1 MKKRN
6 LAVLLALPFLI
17 SLLGVSVIPL
27 TFNLMENDILSI
39 GWDYEDSI
47 GVRVGS
53 KQTLKAYGINNKN
66 YPVENVQFVWS
77 VVNSDDSEDAHA
89 RIINNSEIEGL
100 SKGEVKITCTNLK
113 GNIYKSLKGIIYE
126 NGAVVINPK
135 IKSSQSNVD
144 PVIYYG
150 EYDFDNSFNKIAAS
164 FEYTI
169 TTYGGRKEN
178 EVILLDKS
186 INVSVDTTNKII
198 NILNAGDAFVKFGFD
213 VLDQE
218 DSYTYSFNVVKDGVN
233 VYDYD
238 DLLMCTNKSSDGEIV
253 VLRKHF
259 ESLDNYQ
266 NEDNK
271 DNNVTLFG
279 KYNSSSK
286 KYSFNDE
293 IYRFST
299 TYSNEFIKQWNM
311 FVKTNSQY
319 SEVSDFV
326 NVGIRIQKDF
336 YGNGYTLNLH
346 NLTYAYTSK
355 EYSGVLVPTLADDN
369 LFRGPLPFYTLGDPN
384 NMVFVGLYGQDN
396 IGLYVDGNNINVN
409 DVNLKN
415 CDFGNN
421 LANLEYVGTVLETH
435 GDNISINDSRIS
447 CGKNVIRSFSSNN
460 VTINNCLLSYSKN
473 FLISVGSNEYIPVN
487 DNSSN
492 EFIDENANK
501 IDSTVSDY
509 LNKDSSGDKLLND
522 YIQGTYTSNSEQAL
536 LSIQNAMDA
545 KNASSLKKKG
555 SLDIKDSLFYTS
567 GIASIG
573 VETLFNGPFIYN
585 SSPSYISEL
594 FTSVGGVSTS
604 SLAPMF
610 AKKIGGTSYPVD
622 INIDGKTLF
631 YDYKELS
638 LIDLSGLINEH
649 ISEAFGSSGSNK
661 ISINDIFPLIK
672 LLSNKVSSNGSLYN
686 DSSKSY
692 VNIPIAYYGG
702 GKNLSKVT
710 FSNNCSYKEHVSS
723 DILINFLEEYLK
735 DNYSRKDNESLGSSL
750 KKMVLKCVT
759 TVTGFNDFNFV
770 TSKNDGYLFNETPKV
785 ETLINNKKGN

>member
-17 SLLGVSVIPL
+17 SLLGISVIPL

-47 GVRVGS
+47 GVRVGG
-53 KQTLKAYGINNKN
+53 KQVLKAYGINNKN
-66 YPVENVQFVWS
+66 YPVENVQLIWS
-77 VVNSDDSEDAHA
+77 VINSDDSSEPHA

-126 NGAVVINPK
+126 NGAVIINPK

-144 PVIYYG
+144 SSIYYG
-150 EYDFDNSFNKIAAS
+150 EYDFDNSFNKIDAS
-164 FEYTI
+164 FEYSI
-169 TTYGGRKEN
+169 STYGGRKES
-178 EVILLDKS
+178 EIILLDKS
-186 INVSVDTTNKII
+186 SNLSVDPINKKIT
-198 NILNAGDAFVKFGFD
+198 ILNAGDAFVKFGFD
-213 VLDQE
+213 ILDQE
-218 DSYTYSFNVVKDGVN
+218 DSYTYSFKVVKDGIN

-238 DLLMCTNKSSDGEIV
+238 DLLMCTNKSSGGEIV

-266 NEDNK
+266 NENNK
-271 DNNVTLFG
+271 DNNITLFG
-279 KYNSSSK
+279 NYNYSIK
-286 KYSFNDE
+286 KYSFKDE
-293 IYRFST
+293 IYRFAT
-299 TYSNEFIKQWNM
+299 TYNSEFIKQWNL
-311 FVKTNSQY
+311 FAKSNNQFK
-319 SEVSDFV
+319 EVSNLV
-326 NVGIRIQKDF
+326 NVGIHLQKDL

-346 NLTYAYTSK
+346 NLTYPYLSK
-355 EYSGVLVPTLADDN
+355 DYNGVLIPSLSDDN

-396 IGLYVDGNNINVN
+396 IGLYVDGNDIHVH

-435 GDNISINDSRIS
+435 GNNISITDSRIS

-460 VTINNCLLSYSKN
+460 VTIENSLLSYSKN

-487 DNSSN
+487 DSTDF
-492 EFIDENANK
+492 EFIDENGNN
-501 IDSTVSDY
+501 IVSSLNNY
-509 LNKDSSGDKLLND
+509 LNKDALGDNLLNN
-522 YIQGTYTSNSEQAL
+522 YIHGNYSSNSEKAL
-536 LSIQNAMDA
+536 LSLQEAMDV
-545 KNASSLKKKG
+545 KSPSSLKKKG
-555 SLDIKDSLFYTS
+555 SLNIVDTLFYKS

-573 VETLFNGPFIYN
+573 VETLFNGPFLYN

-594 FTSVGGVSTS
+594 FTSVGGTSTS

-622 INIDGKTLF
+622 ISIDKNTIF
-631 YDYKELS
+631 YDYKELNS
-638 LIDLSGLINEH
+638 IDLSGLINEH
-649 ISEAFGSSGSNK
+649 ISEAFGSSSANK
-661 ISINDIFPLIK
+661 ITINDIFPLIK

-702 GKNLSKVT
+702 GKNISKVT
-710 FSNNCSYKEHVSS
+710 FLDDCSYKEHVSN

-735 DNYSRKDNESLGSSL
+735 SDYSSKDNESLGSSL
-750 KKMVLKCVT
+750 RKMVLKCVT
-759 TVTGFNDFNFV
+759 TVTGFNNFNII
-770 TSKNDGYLFNETPKV
+770 TSKNDGYLFNETPQV
-785 ETLINNKKGN
+785 ETLINNKKGK

>member
-39 GWDYEDSI
+39 GWDYDDSI
-47 GVRVGS
+47 GIKVGS
-53 KQTLKAYGINNKN
+53 KQILKAYGINNKN
-66 YPVENVQFVWS
+66 YPVENVQLLWS
-77 VVNSDDSEDAHA
+77 VTNSDDSSEPHA

-100 SKGEVKITCTNLK
+100 SKGEIKITCTNLK
-113 GNIYKSLKGIIYE
+113 GNIYKSLKGIVYE
-126 NGAVVINPK
+126 NGAIVINPK

-144 PVIYYG
+144 PIIYYG
-150 EYDFDNSFNKIAAS
+150 EYDFDNSFNKINAS
-164 FEYTI
+164 FEYNI
-169 TTYGGRKEN
+169 STYGGRKES

-186 INVSVDTTNKII
+186 SNVNVDSTNKKIT
-198 NILNAGDAFVKFGFD
+198 ILNAGDAFVKFGFD

-218 DSYTYSFNVVKDGVN
+218 DSYTYSFKVVKDGVN

-238 DLLMCTNKSSDGEIV
+238 DLLMCTNKSSSGEIV

-266 NEDNK
+266 NENNK
-271 DNNVTLFG
+271 DNNITLFG
-279 KYNSSSK
+279 NYNYSTK

-293 IYRFST
+293 IYRFAT
-299 TYSNEFIKQWNM
+299 TYNSEFIKQWNL
-311 FVKTNSQY
+311 FSKSNNQY
-319 SEVSDFV
+319 KEVSNLI
-326 NVGIRIQKDF
+326 NVGIHLQKDL

-346 NLTYAYTSK
+346 NLTYPYLSK
-355 EYSGVLVPTLADDN
+355 DYNGVLIPSLSDDN

-396 IGLYVDGNNINVN
+396 IGLYVDGNDISVS

-435 GDNISINDSRIS
+435 GDNISIKDSRIS

-460 VTINNCLLSYSKN
+460 VIIENSLLSYSKN

-487 DNSSN
+487 DSTNYD
-492 EFIDENANK
+492 FIDESGNK
-501 IDSTVSDY
+501 ITSSLKDY
-509 LNKDSSGDKLLND
+509 LNRNASGDNLLNN
-522 YIQGTYTSNSEQAL
+522 YIKGIYSSNTEESL
-536 LSIQNAMDA
+536 LSLQNAMDV
-545 KNASSLKKKG
+545 KIPSSLKKKG
-555 SLDIKDSLFYTS
+555 SLNIIDTLFYKS

-573 VETLFNGPFIYN
+573 VETLFNGPFLYN

-594 FTSVGGVSTS
+594 FTSVGGTSTS

-610 AKKIGGTSYPVD
+610 AKKIGGSSYPVD
-622 INIDGKTLF
+622 ISIDKNTMF
-631 YDYKELS
+631 YDYKELDS
-638 LIDLSGLINEH
+638 IDLSGLINEH
-649 ISEAFGSSGSNK
+649 ISEAFGSSSANK
-661 ISINDIFPLIK
+661 VTINDIFPLIK
-672 LLSNKVSSNGSLYN
+672 LLSNKVSSNGSLYT

-710 FSNNCSYKEHVSS
+710 FLDDCSYKEHISS

-735 DNYSRKDNESLGSSL
+735 SNYSHKDNESLGSSL
-750 KKMVLKCVT
+750 RKMVLKCVT
-759 TVTGFNDFNFV
+759 TVTGFNNFNIV
-770 TSKNDGYLFNETPKV
+770 TSKNDGYLFNETPQV
-785 ETLINNKKGN
+785 ETLINNKKGK